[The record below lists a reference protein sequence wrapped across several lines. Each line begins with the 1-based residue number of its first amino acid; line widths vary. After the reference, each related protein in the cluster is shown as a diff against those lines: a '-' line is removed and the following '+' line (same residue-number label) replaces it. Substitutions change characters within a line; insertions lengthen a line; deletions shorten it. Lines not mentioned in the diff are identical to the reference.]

1 MCMDERRRE
10 IIVRE
15 IEYWKR
21 SRLLPEQ
28 YCNYLLALY
37 TEGDDKKRPHGRGS
51 DRRRTV
57 FTFLLAGMI
66 CLLLPASTL
75 VIYFTELSFV
85 LQMLLYALFFFLC
98 LVAIR
103 LWKGKGNILHIPLI
117 SGAFI
122 FLIASIK
129 IGEYYFP
136 KQKAVTALTI
146 FINCLWWIWMGKR
159 FRLLYFLLSG
169 IIGMGILIA
178 FLLF

>member
-1 MCMDERRRE
+1 MDKQRRE

-37 TEGDDKKRPHGRGS
+37 TEGDYQKRMR
-51 DRRRTV
+51 DRFLTRHRTAL
-57 FTFLLAGMI
+57 TFLFAAII
-66 CLLLPASTL
+66 CLLLPASAL

-85 LQMLLYALFFFLC
+85 LQMLLFALFFFLC
-98 LVAIR
+98 LTAIKM
-103 LWKGKGNILHIPLI
+103 WKGKGNIIHLPLI

-122 FLIASIK
+122 FLMASIK

-136 KQKAVTALTI
+136 KQKAVTALTV
-146 FINCLWWIWMGKR
+146 FANCLLWIWMGKQ

-169 IIGMGILIA
+169 IIGTGILIA
-178 FLLF
+178 FLLL